1 VSVADL
7 KVDYQLLESISG
19 TMGSI
24 LPEIE
29 SMSDNVSDCD
39 WAYGSGDIAGAMG
52 GFANNWSKHK
62 SQMVANMKTLQSMVQ
77 QTVQGFQKTDNQ
89 LKTELTSKTKKD

>member
-1 VSVADL
+1 VADL

-77 QTVQGFQKTDNQ
+77 QTVQAFQKTDNQ